1 MAFYLFDKINKA
13 WLFFFLLLSTLWK
26 CEKKKALEIF
36 FSQWQNEWIKDFVLI
51 LQMDADGENKKLRTR
66 SKGTKGELASTFHD
80 PVPSTPW
87 NTIVLCTVPN
97 VQ

>member
-13 WLFFFLLLSTLWK
+13 WLFFFLLLSSLWK
-26 CEKKKALEIF
+26 CEKKKSIGDF
-36 FSQWQNEWIKDFVLI
+36 FSQWQKEWIKDFVLI

-87 NTIVLCTVPN
+87 NTIVLCIASN

>member
-1 MAFYLFDKINKA
+1 M
-13 WLFFFLLLSTLWK
+13 W
-26 CEKKKALEIF
+26 KKALETF
-36 FSQWQNEWIKDFVLI
+36 FPQWQKEWIKDFVLI

-87 NTIVLCTVPN
+87 NMIVPVHSP
-97 VQ
+97 

>member
-13 WLFFFLLLSTLWK
+13 WLFFFLLLSSLWK
-26 CEKKKALEIF
+26 REKKKKHWRLF
-36 FSQWQNEWIKDFVLI
+36 FSQWQKEWIKDFVLI

-66 SKGTKGELASTFHD
+66 SKGIKGELASTLHD

-87 NTIVLCTVPN
+87 NMIVPVHSP
-97 VQ
+97 